1 MSYVIT
7 AKQNETW
14 DILALRELGYE
25 HFAKEIMLEN
35 QDLSDVAVF
44 DGGEQVVIPDESEDE
59 G

>member
-35 QDLSDVAVF
+35 QGLSDVAVF